1 MDSINERNVDF
12 INGKKRV
19 LGELLTNGLIEP
31 GQYMN
36 YEQFLRLYSSYKYLM
51 NEQEFAETL
60 EINIGRL
67 WRIRKGAKTKIL
79 KSIQADLER
88 INNIRETDLKKAC
101 IEMLNKYNKLGISKK
116 QAIEKTVIVLGISP
130 EVLLKIMQDYQ
141 AEQKRVKVTQ
151 NRGVIL
157 GG

>member
-67 WRIRKGAKTKIL
+67 WRIKKGAKTKIL